1 MKRVLKKS
9 LIWFEVFVLVLFAEL
24 GTSEKVYGACFD
36 VKEELLH
43 QVSLGEQVIIDNS
56 SYFYSI
62 SMIEVK
68 WGKVCFLKKM
78 IFI

>member
-36 VKEELLH
+36 VKEERFA
-43 QVSLGEQVIIDNS
+43 S
-56 SYFYSI
+56 SEFGGASNYR
-62 SMIEVK
+62 
-68 WGKVCFLKKM
+68 
-78 IFI
+78 